1 MSYDGSLPSL
11 ADPFAP
17 ADGAD
22 TTLPASGPEIRDP
35 PPKGTPD

>member
-1 MSYDGSLPSL
+1 MSYSSSVPDL

-17 ADGAD
+17 ADGD
-22 TTLPASGPEIRDP
+22 TALPASGPEIRDP